1 MDEINSMPV
10 PETEET
16 SEPVENETE
25 KEPEQAE
32 GAEPETPQEQEQ
44 AEEQTDEEETEEQ
57 SAARFVKMSLDSGV
71 APLEIRYSQINSC
84 YRKLPVAYR
93 SYTYINS
100 MLEGVISPEKY
111 SFAADETETG
121 ERLAR
126 YNIKAAMNAVERFI
140 AEGRKIEFV
149 SVRVSPRMALD
160 NNFYETVKSI
170 FNKSD
175 FKFPEKICL
184 EFPRTVLYEDEEK
197 VRAAILS
204 MKLLKVKTMMSGCGE
219 KDSPITPLI
228 NLPFD
233 YLILS
238 PFLTTLSD
246 SRDKGTGIAALIS
259 FLRDLPSGIIADGVY
274 NDDQIL
280 ALSRADCFGYIPS
293 SGYKGS
299 VSHGRLRM
307 PIEEAIAQ
315 KEEEEF

>member
-1 MDEINSMPV
+1 MDEMNSVSV
-10 PETEET
+10 PETEEN
-16 SEPVENETE
+16 SEPIETE
-25 KEPEQAE
+25 LI
-32 GAEPETPQEQEQ
+32 GEQEQ
-44 AEEQTDEEETEEQ
+44 PAEPVEEETEEQ
-57 SAARFVKMSLDSGV
+57 ADAKFVKMTLDSGV

-126 YNIKAAMNAVERFI
+126 YNIKAAMDAVERFA
-140 AEGRKIEFV
+140 AEGRKIDFV
-149 SVRVSPRMALD
+149 SVRISPRMALD

-170 FNKSD
+170 FDKSG
-175 FKFPEKICL
+175 FETPEKICL

-219 KDSPITPLI
+219 KDSPITPLL

-238 PFLTTLSD
+238 PFLTALSD
-246 SRDKGTGIAALIS
+246 SRDKGTEIAALIS
-259 FLRDLPSGIIADGVY
+259 FLRGLPSGIIADGVY

-280 ALSRADCFGYIPS
+280 ALSRTDCFGYIPS